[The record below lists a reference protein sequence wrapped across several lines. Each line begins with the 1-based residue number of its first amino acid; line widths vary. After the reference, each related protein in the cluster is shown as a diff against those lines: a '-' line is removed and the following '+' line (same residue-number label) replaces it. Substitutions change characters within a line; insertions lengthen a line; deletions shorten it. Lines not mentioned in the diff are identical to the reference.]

1 MFLPASLK
9 EEAGKK
15 SQRFQYYKKMT
26 YSFFSNGKT
35 DNNKGSK
42 PNI

>member
-15 SQRFQYYKKMT
+15 SQRFQYYKKNDLLIL
-26 YSFFSNGKT
+26 F
-35 DNNKGSK
+35 
-42 PNI
+42 